1 MTQEY
6 PYLPAGRSIL
16 YVPITNPFMAEAKRV
31 CMKYSTYHNH
41 PTGAV
46 VVKDG
51 MVIGRGANQSAIHNT
66 WLLNLHKKYL
76 CVRKWLHV
84 KSGTLYWLCPGCAS
98 AKMHAEPRAVRDAR
112 KNCSDINDA
121 DLYLWGHWWCCKPCW
136 DAMIGAGIKNVYL
149 LDESIA
155 LFKK

>member
-31 CMKYSTYHNH
+31 CMKYSTDHNH

-51 MVIGRGANQSAIHNT
+51 MVIGRGANQ
-66 WLLNLHKKYL
+66 
-76 CVRKWLHV
+76 
-84 KSGTLYWLCPGCAS
+84 LYIILGFS
-98 AKMHAEPRAVRDAR
+98 
-112 KNCSDINDA
+112 I
-121 DLYLWGHWWCCKPCW
+121 Y
-136 DAMIGAGIKNVYL
+136 IKNISASVNGSML
-149 LDESIA
+149 NRALSIGFA
-155 LFKK
+155 PAVPPRRCMLNREQSGMPGKIAVI